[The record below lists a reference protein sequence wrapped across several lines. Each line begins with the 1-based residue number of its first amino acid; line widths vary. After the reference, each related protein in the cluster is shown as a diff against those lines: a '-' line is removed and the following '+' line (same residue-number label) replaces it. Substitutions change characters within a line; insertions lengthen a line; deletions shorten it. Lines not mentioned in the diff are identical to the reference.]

1 MRRLLQVLPLLSLLT
16 VSPRITAAETNEWF
30 RPPDIRQFQS
40 GRHVYRQHCVVCHG
54 ALGKGDGELVQ
65 NWEVLPRNFRRAG
78 FKYRSTPYGKLPTD
92 DDLRRTI
99 RRGLAN
105 SAMPTFQHLR
115 DRDVEAVINYL
126 KTFSPKW
133 RQPVNFAAPLEIPAA
148 PDWLERAEAPEAKLA
163 RGREVFTQACAPC
176 HGETGRGDGPAAAAL
191 TDSEG
196 GAVHPADLTGV
207 LGSGPE
213 PGDTFRTIATGITG
227 TPMAGFRDA
236 LNDEDIWA
244 VVAYLKTLEP
254 ASESIEPGN
263 VEPEPETGLP
273 SVEVPVTV
281 ERIP

>member
-1 MRRLLQVLPLLSLLT
+1 MSRWLGVLQLIVVLVGAS
-16 VSPRITAAETNEWF
+16 RIAAAETNQWF
-30 RPPDIRQFQS
+30 SPPDVRQFQA
-40 GRHVYRQHCVVCHG
+40 GRHVYQQHCVVCHG
-54 ALGKGDGELVQ
+54 ALGKGDGELVRD
-65 NWEVLPRNFRRAG
+65 WDVPPRNFRRAE
-78 FKYRSTPYGKLPTD
+78 FKYRSTPHGKLPTD

-133 RQPVNFAAPLEIPAA
+133 RSPENFAAPLDVPTA
-148 PDWLERAEAPEAKLA
+148 PGWLEAAEAPEAKLA
-163 RGREVFTQACAPC
+163 HGREVFTQACAPC
-176 HGETGRGDGPAAAAL
+176 HGENGRGDGPAAAAL

-196 GAVHPADLTGV
+196 DAVQPADLTGV
-207 LGSGPE
+207 LRSGPD
-213 PGDTFRTIATGITG
+213 PVDAFRTIATGING

-254 ASESIEPGN
+254 ASESIEAQ
-263 VEPEPETGLP
+263 
-273 SVEVPVTV
+273 
-281 ERIP
+281 RR